1 MPRNFR
7 QKSLLVATIPQPK
20 TMAVDYEYK
29 VRTKR
34 MRVTE
39 LYKLLISYFIYEGKD
54 PDKNEIV
61 KEMLGITYL
70 KILDLRSIKLL
81 RSPDST
87 SVGFEKMLVEKILR
101 EGSLNKEFLPLLT
114 THMMFSEI
122 YFKNENEYYGKVAN
136 SEPIILGHYR
146 RPKKQHH
153 WRFVGVGY
161 KDKGSA
167 KIPNIDCSPSWQE
180 VAQYGDRTTEITEY
194 TNARRIKNFKV
205 LETSQVSVLTQQ
217 LTVFG
222 NPKKITFRKERIY
235 LTDEQVTVSLLTLDE
250 SPYRSNEHLISQ
262 EELYNLVYDSFRTT
276 KMTISPVKSA
286 GGSRRFILQ

>member
-1 MPRNFR
+1 MPRSFR

-20 TMAVDYEYK
+20 PMAVDYEMK

-39 LYKLLISYFIYEGKD
+39 LYKLLISYFIFEGKD
-54 PDKNEIV
+54 PEKNEIV
-61 KEMLGITYL
+61 KQMLGITYL
-70 KILDLRSIKLL
+70 KILDLRNIKLL

-114 THMMFSEI
+114 THKLFSEI
-122 YFKNENEYYGKVAN
+122 YFKNGNEYYGKVAN
-136 SEPIILGHYR
+136 SEPIILGYYR
-146 RPKKQHH
+146 RPKKLHH
-153 WRFVGVGY
+153 CRFVGVGY

-167 KIPNIDCSPSWQE
+167 KKPSIDCSPSWQE
-180 VAQYGDRTTEITEY
+180 VAQYGDRTTEITGY

-222 NPKKITFRKERIY
+222 NPKRIHFHKERIL
-235 LTDEQVTVSLLTLDE
+235 LTDEQVTVLLLTLDE
-250 SPYRSNEHLISQ
+250 SPYRRNELCVSQ
-262 EELYNLVYDSFRTT
+262 EELHNIVYDSFRKTN
-276 KMTISPVKSA
+276 MTISPVTSA
-286 GGSRRFILQ
+286 GGSKMFILE